1 MKQTFTIPGR
11 LPGRNE
17 VTRAD
22 RGNRYAANKL
32 KRETQE
38 AIAWAAKAARIKP
51 VTRPVTVTCTWYER
65 DRRRDVDNVQSDQ
78 CGKTFDTEQWL
89 RVHKGRSHSKMARK
103 PKPDHPWRSP
113 AVAPKPKEANY
124 GTGYLMCV
132 GVNEGPIDFDAWLK
146 EAGEQR

>member
-38 AIAWAAKAARIKP
+38 AIAWAAKAARVKP
-51 VTRPVTVTCTWYER
+51 VTRPVTVTCAWYER
-65 DRRRDVDNVQSDQ
+65 DRRRDVDNVQSGVKLILDALQ
-78 CGKTFDTEQWL
+78 AAGILQGDGQRHVRHVVHEPVRIDKASP
-89 RVHKGRSHSKMARK
+89 RV
-103 PKPDHPWRSP
+103 
-113 AVAPKPKEANY
+113 VVTLEEEEA
-124 GTGYLMCV
+124 
-132 GVNEGPIDFDAWLK
+132 
-146 EAGEQR
+146 